1 MLAPTASTTENVKVY
16 KRLLVPIDGS
26 DVAESILPYALG
38 ISQATGSQLTLVRIV
53 DVDGER
59 AKASVYVDALAAKLK
74 AEGRCVSADG
84 DVAAA
89 LVAEAARVPDTLIA
103 MTTHGR
109 SGVLSV
115 VLGSVAMKVLRGG
128 HAPVMLYRPPAHSS
142 GDPGAAIKITRVVA
156 PMDGTPVAE
165 SIGTQ
170 AGELARWLGARL
182 VVISVLSSRAQASTA
197 GAPVGDL
204 SESSYVR
211 TRAADLGKK
220 YGVEYSWE
228 VLHGDEPDKAIADFV
243 GKDRGTMLAMVTRA
257 NTGPV
262 AAAFLGSVTTGC
274 LRKAAVPILIRLP

>member
-1 MLAPTASTTENVKVY
+1 MY

-38 ISQATGSQLTLVRIV
+38 ISQATGSQLSLVRIV

-74 AEGRCVSADG
+74 VEGRCVSADG

-89 LVAEAARVPDTLIA
+89 LVAEAARVPDTLVA

-109 SGVLSV
+109 SGVLGV

-128 HAPVMLYRPPAHSS
+128 DAPVMLYRPPEHAS
-142 GDPGAAIKITRVVA
+142 GDPSAAIKITRVVA

-165 SIGTQ
+165 SIGAQ
-170 AGELARWLGARL
+170 AGEFARWLGARL
-182 VVISVLSSRAQASTA
+182 VVISVISTRAQASTA

-204 SESSYVR
+204 SESSFVR
-211 TRAADLGKK
+211 TRASDLGKK

-228 VLHGDEPDKAIADFV
+228 VLHGDEPDKAIANFV

-257 NTGPV
+257 NTAPV

-274 LRKAAVPILIRLP
+274 LRKAGVPMLIRLP

>member
-1 MLAPTASTTENVKVY
+1 MY
-16 KRLLVPIDGS
+16 KRLLVAIDGS

-38 ISQATGSQLTLVRIV
+38 ISGATGAKLSLVRVV
-53 DVDGER
+53 DDDAER
-59 AKASVYVDALAAKLK
+59 AKASGPLDALAARLK
-74 AEGRCVSADG
+74 AEARCVSADG

-89 LVAEAARVPDTLIA
+89 LVAEAARVPDTLVA

-109 SGVLSV
+109 SGVLGA

-128 HAPVMLYRPPAHSS
+128 HAPVVLYRPPEHAGSV
-142 GDPGAAIKITRVVA
+142 DPGTPIRITRVVA
-156 PMDGTPVAE
+156 AMDGTPVAE

-182 VVISVLSSRAQASTA
+182 VVISVIGSRAQASAA

-211 TRAADLGKK
+211 TRAGDLGKK

-257 NTGPV
+257 NTAPV
-262 AAAFLGSVTTGC
+262 SAAFLGSVTTGC
-274 LRKAAVPILIRLP
+274 LRRAGVPILIRLP

>member
-1 MLAPTASTTENVKVY
+1 MY
-16 KRLLVPIDGS
+16 QRLLVAIDGS

-38 ISQATGSQLTLVRIV
+38 IAEATGAKLSLVRVV
-53 DVDGER
+53 DDDAER
-59 AKASVYVDALAAKLK
+59 AKASGPLDALAAKYK
-74 AEGRCVSADG
+74 ADARCVSADG

-89 LVAEAARVPDTLIA
+89 LVAEAARVPDTLVA

-109 SGVLSV
+109 SGVLGV

-128 HAPVMLYRPPAHSS
+128 HAPVMLYRPPEHTSI
-142 GDPGAAIKITRVVA
+142 DPGAPIKITRVVA
-156 PMDGTPVAE
+156 AMDGTPVAE
-165 SIGTQ
+165 SIGAQ

-182 VVISVLSSRAQASTA
+182 VVISVISSRAQASTA

-211 TRAADLGKK
+211 TRAHDLGKK
-220 YGVEYSWE
+220 HGVEYSWE

-257 NTGPV
+257 NTAPV
-262 AAAFLGSVTTGC
+262 AAAFLGSVATGC
-274 LRKAAVPILIRLP
+274 LRKAAVPILMRLP